1 HQASNGQGA
10 RSGERL
16 SGSTPQGRSEA
27 RRAPGVGQRR
37 RSVDGDGADP
47 GGRDDAASGRP
58 VLDRLSCRVPLDDRG
73 ARQGLDRLSP
83 RSRHPES
90 VQHLPARIS
99 QPQPTGGDPPVSS
112 DQPGTPRQDETVTA
126 KPAAKEHGEAGP
138 HPTAPKK
145 PSAGP
150 PTAEPPPAHPAG
162 GEKTT
167 GSKPR
172 RVPSQSAAES
182 ARKETNEEPT
192 REQDKESPLSRRRG
206 DRLAIVAGVLL
217 VLAVLQS
224 GLLVA
229 LLFGKKDPPLPA
241 NSSGATLDEVKDALR
256 NHHGQLARLPDRQ
269 KESFLAELRKHRSG
283 GGTIPQPPPDL
294 KPVYDRAGRQLDVM
308 VLALNSRHLL
318 LARYKEAFEGLFE
331 LYETEK
337 PIWSPLENYRLG
349 FYVAQT
355 EQVDARVSLE
365 TQEIKLISFNIRNPG
380 DDITERLTDIGP
392 AVLGKFITDR
402 PNRRVIIVASSRCP
416 PPDSNAA
423 GWKEIPAV
431 DAVLITPTTGTP
443 PDEARVQ
450 AWNAFCQQKRGEAFF
465 LASRSGAGG
474 PDSVTAR
481 ELRLLLAALVNPY
494 RARK

>member
-10 RSGERL
+10 QSGERL

-90 VQHLPARIS
+90 VQYLPARIS
-99 QPQPTGGDPPVSS
+99 QPQPTGGDRPVSS

-126 KPAAKEHGEAGP
+126 KPAAKEHGEAGS
-138 HPTAPKK
+138 HPTSEKK
-145 PSAGP
+145 PSAGQ
-150 PTAEPPPAHPAG
+150 PPAKPAG
-162 GEKTT
+162 AEKTNR
-167 GSKPR
+167 SKPL

-256 NHHGQLARLPDRQ
+256 NHHGELARLADRQ
-269 KESFLAELRKHRSG
+269 EESFLAE
-283 GGTIPQPPPDL
+283 
-294 KPVYDRAGRQLDVM
+294 
-308 VLALNSRHLL
+308 
-318 LARYKEAFEGLFE
+318 
-331 LYETEK
+331 
-337 PIWSPLENYRLG
+337 
-349 FYVAQT
+349 
-355 EQVDARVSLE
+355 
-365 TQEIKLISFNIRNPG
+365 
-380 DDITERLTDIGP
+380 
-392 AVLGKFITDR
+392 
-402 PNRRVIIVASSRCP
+402 
-416 PPDSNAA
+416 
-423 GWKEIPAV
+423 
-431 DAVLITPTTGTP
+431 
-443 PDEARVQ
+443 
-450 AWNAFCQQKRGEAFF
+450 
-465 LASRSGAGG
+465 
-474 PDSVTAR
+474 
-481 ELRLLLAALVNPY
+481 
-494 RARK
+494 